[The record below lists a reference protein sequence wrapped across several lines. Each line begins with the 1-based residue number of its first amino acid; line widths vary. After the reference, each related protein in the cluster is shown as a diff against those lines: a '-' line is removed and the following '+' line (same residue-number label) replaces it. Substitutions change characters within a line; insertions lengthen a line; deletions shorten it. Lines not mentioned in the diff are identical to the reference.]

1 MWESSELE
9 VLRAIRGPLY
19 ARRRDRALSAGV
31 SFTEVRAQ
39 ASAQPDR
46 RLEITAAFLAGW
58 QEDRDRYEAFDR
70 ALDGIDLAAEGRKIT
85 GIKPAVR
92 AVVEEAREEHGEKL
106 LPYCWER
113 VVKLAEQAPPWRW
126 GACFDYVAALP
137 HEASIEPMLWCVDE
151 APDPYVRDGAH
162 QTLVALISLVAKDR
176 LQEGKRPHA
185 SRAFV
190 YDDLLMRLKLAGKKK
205 G

>member
-1 MWESSELE
+1 MWESSDLE
-9 VLRAIRGPLY
+9 VLRAIRGGLY

-39 ASAQPDR
+39 ARAQPDR
-46 RLEITAAFLAGW
+46 RLEITAAILAGW
-58 QEDRDRYEAFDR
+58 QEDRDRYEAFER
-70 ALDGIDLAAEGRKIT
+70 ALDGIDLAAAGRTVT
-85 GIKPAVR
+85 GIGPAVR
-92 AVVEEAREEHGEKL
+92 AVVERAREEHGEKL

-113 VVKLAEQAPPWRW
+113 VVKLAEHVPEWKWR
-126 GACFDYVAALP
+126 ACFDYVAGLP

-162 QTLVALISLVAKDR
+162 QTLVALISLVAKGR
-176 LQEGKRPHA
+176 LQEGKRAHA

-190 YDDLLMRLKLAGKKK
+190 YDDLLMRMKLASKKK